1 MDSIAFGM
9 LTRGDNMRGR
19 GLRWEDH
26 KFKAQHE
33 IRISICTERMGVG
46 QIISSPQ
53 HSKDDEMQNPLHR

>member
-1 MDSIAFGM
+1 
-9 LTRGDNMRGR
+9 MRGR

-53 HSKDDEMQNPLHR
+53 HSKDDEIQNPLHRWYLVVLQFHLILC